1 MISYFFR
8 KFLFIFLFSVLGFA
22 QETEFLFQPEIR
34 LNYNPENRW
43 SFNFE
48 LTNRN
53 ILGDTDESGFEAQHL
68 EFSHFTSYE
77 SGFYSKLSVGIRY
90 RNRELF
96 DSSNSDEFRL
106 TQQYSYQPAYNDIRL
121 GHRIRFE
128 QRFYDDETVFRMRY
142 RFGIDIPLRGLKLN
156 NKEFYTAFTTETLY
170 SLSKKSIPELDQRFT
185 GSLGKKISDGFK
197 LQLSLEYRL
206 ENYLN
211 DLNNRFF
218 IYTTALIDI

>member
-1 MISYFFR
+1 MISCFF
-8 KFLFIFLFSVLGFA
+8 KKLLFIFFLPALGFA
-22 QETEFLFQPEIR
+22 QETDFLYQPEIR
-34 LNYNPENRW
+34 LNYSPENRW

-48 LTNRN
+48 VTNRN
-53 ILGDTDESGFEAQHL
+53 LLGSTDESSFKTQHL

-77 SGFYSKLSVGIRY
+77 SDFYSKLSLGVKY
-90 RNRELF
+90 RNRALF
-96 DSSNSDEFRL
+96 DSSSSDEFRL
-106 TQQYSYQPAYNDIRL
+106 TQQYSYQPFYNQVNL

-142 RFGIDIPLRGLKLN
+142 RFGIDIPLGGLQLN
-156 NKEFYTAFTTETLY
+156 NKELYTAITTETLY

-185 GSLGKKISDGFK
+185 ASLGKKISDGLK

-211 DLNNRFF
+211 NLSNRFF
-218 IYTTALIDI
+218 IYTTALIDL